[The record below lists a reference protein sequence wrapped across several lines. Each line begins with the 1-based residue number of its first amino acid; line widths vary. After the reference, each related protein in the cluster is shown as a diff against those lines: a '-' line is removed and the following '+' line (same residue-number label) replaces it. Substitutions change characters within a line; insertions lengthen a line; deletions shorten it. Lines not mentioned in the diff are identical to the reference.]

1 MLKIKEDK
9 MQELEKFGFKK
20 EDDYL
25 VYIEDEPKK
34 NWCKQTINNLIG
46 VATKSDYVGIMSP
59 VYITKGQ
66 IVFSSESFSKWN
78 AMKTIEKLYDLIKAD
93 MVEKD
98 SE

>member
-20 EDDYL
+20 EDDYW

-46 VATKSDYVGIMSP
+46 VSTKSDYIGVMSP
-59 VYITKGQ
+59 VYIARGQ
-66 IVFSSESFSKWN
+66 IVFSSESFSEWN
-78 AMKTIEKLYDLIKAD
+78 TMKTLGKLYDLIKAD

-98 SE
+98 GE

>member
-9 MQELEKFGFKK
+9 MQELEKFGFEK
-20 EDDYL
+20 EDGYW

-59 VYITKGQ
+59 AYIARGQ

-78 AMKTIEKLYDLIKAD
+78 TMKTIERLYDLIKAD

-98 SE
+98 GE